1 MSRTAFSWPHLG
13 LIAAGGAVGTALRA
27 GIIALEDPSW
37 AWLSIPLI
45 NIVGAFGLGI
55 VTGLAVRMGDVPRSR
70 ALRQFFGAGVMG
82 GFTTYSTFA
91 VQSVDAFSLLLALAT
106 VVTGTL
112 AAWGGLV
119 LGRRPRS

>member
-1 MSRTAFSWPHLG
+1 MSRPAFSWSHLG

-27 GIIALEDPSW
+27 GIIVLEDPSW

-55 VTGLAVRMGDVPRSR
+55 VTGLAARSTDSSRSR
-70 ALRQFFGAGVMG
+70 ALRQFFGAGIMG

-91 VQSVDAFSLLLALAT
+91 VQSVEPFALLIALAT
-106 VVTGTL
+106 VVAGTL
-112 AAWGGLV
+112 AAWAGL
-119 LGRRPRS
+119 LIGRPRT